1 MLIDIAERNYNNF
14 KVPTSLVTAK
24 KTKRYYT
31 PEQQADLDIKTS
43 VNKIGEDINL
53 SQQLNSILWDRLKK
67 KARLS
72 EVQELYNDICK
83 LSVLSGIEIDKAKK
97 EFVIDTGRE
106 IRKLKKKYE
115 IIEQGKQVKPTFFKR
130 ITLNNGYTLS
140 GNIKYKHFDTTMEY
154 IQKIV
159 NSYSRKHIR
168 KVPEKYEP
176 LMSVVRE
183 PNISQSGSRKGY
195 YYDQMYRVI
204 EIIQETKN
212 TISSLYANYDSLT
225 KDEKEIVRNNV
236 SDVRQEC
243 IEYIDKITCSEG
255 TMYLLLKAIEKNK
268 ELSRFIFEILFGTPN
283 KQFFK
288 MIIDSKED
296 LSELVE
302 WKNGNIQLYDF
313 LFYKQKVV

>member
-1 MLIDIAERNYNNF
+1 
-14 KVPTSLVTAK
+14 
-24 KTKRYYT
+24 
-31 PEQQADLDIKTS
+31 
-43 VNKIGEDINL
+43 
-53 SQQLNSILWDRLKK
+53 
-67 KARLS
+67 
-72 EVQELYNDICK
+72 
-83 LSVLSGIEIDKAKK
+83 
-97 EFVIDTGRE
+97 
-106 IRKLKKKYE
+106 
-115 IIEQGKQVKPTFFKR
+115 
-130 ITLNNGYTLS
+130 
-140 GNIKYKHFDTTMEY
+140 MEY

-176 LMSVVRE
+176 LMSIVRE

-236 SDVRQEC
+236 SDIRQEC

>member
-1 MLIDIAERNYNNF
+1 M
-14 KVPTSLVTAK
+14 S
-24 KTKRYYT
+24 
-31 PEQQADLDIKTS
+31 
-43 VNKIGEDINL
+43 
-53 SQQLNSILWDRLKK
+53 
-67 KARLS
+67 
-72 EVQELYNDICK
+72 
-83 LSVLSGIEIDKAKK
+83 
-97 EFVIDTGRE
+97 E

-130 ITLNNGYTLS
+130 ITLNNGYALS

-168 KVPEKYEP
+168 KAPEKYEP
-176 LMSVVRE
+176 LMSIVKE
-183 PNISQSGSRKGY
+183 PNLPVDNVRQGY
-195 YYDQMYRVI
+195 YYNQMLRI
-204 EIIQETKN
+204 MEIITATKN
-212 TISSLYANYDSLT
+212 NIAALYLNYDNLS
-225 KDEKEIVRNNV
+225 KEERETIRNQV
-236 SDVRQEC
+236 AEVRQEC
-243 IEYIDKITCSEG
+243 IEYIDKIICSEG
-255 TMYLLLKAIEKNK
+255 TMYLLLKEIEKNK
-268 ELSRFIFEILFGTPN
+268 EISRFVFEILFGTPN

>member
-1 MLIDIAERNYNNF
+1 M
-14 KVPTSLVTAK
+14 K
-24 KTKRYYT
+24 
-31 PEQQADLDIKTS
+31 
-43 VNKIGEDINL
+43 
-53 SQQLNSILWDRLKK
+53 
-67 KARLS
+67 LS

-97 EFVIDTGRE
+97 EFVVDTGKE

-130 ITLNNGYTLS
+130 ITLNNGYSLS

-176 LMSVVRE
+176 LMSIVRD
-183 PNISQSGSRKGY
+183 PNISSTGSDQGY
-195 YYDQMYRVI
+195 YYSQVHRIID
-204 EIIQETKN
+204 IIQETKRN
-212 TISSLYANYDSLT
+212 ITSLYANYDTAS
-225 KDEKEIVRNNV
+225 KDEREIIRNNV
-236 SDVRQEC
+236 ADIKQEC
-243 IEYIDKITCSEG
+243 VEYIDKISCSEG
-255 TMYLLLKAIEKNK
+255 VMHLLLREVEKNK

-302 WKNGNIQLYDF
+302 WKNGNIQLYNF
-313 LFYKQKVV
+313 LFYKQKIA